1 MSKYAILRERV
12 CRGLVPPHELAV
24 PDEASDTDLLRVH
37 LPSWVAAVTH
47 GRLSPAEIRRIG
59 FPWSPAM
66 VERSR
71 RSVGATI
78 AASRAALRDG
88 VAVNLAGG
96 THHAFPDHGEG
107 FCVFNDIAVAA
118 RTMQAEGMAD
128 RIAVIDT
135 DVHQGDG
142 TALVFR
148 DDPTVFTFSVHGQSN
163 FPFRKQQSD
172 LDIGL
177 PDAAGDEEFINAIR
191 RGLDAAFS
199 NGRPGLVYYLAGADA
214 FERDLLGRLSVT
226 ISGLVERDRLV
237 FECCAKEGVPVVV
250 VMGGGY
256 GARIDETVAIHYAT
270 VETAAR
276 FAVARAGAAEP
287 TSL

>member
-1 MSKYAILRERV
+1 MLRERV
-12 CRGLVPPHELAV
+12 CRGLVPPHEVAV
-24 PDEASDTDLLRVH
+24 PDEASDTELLRVH
-37 LPSWVAAVTH
+37 LPSWVEAVTR
-47 GRLSPAEIRRIG
+47 GTLSPAEIRRIG
-59 FPWSPAM
+59 FPWSPVM

-78 AASRAALRDG
+78 AASRAALKDG

-118 RTMQAEGMAD
+118 RTMQAEGRAR
-128 RIAVIDT
+128 RIAIIDT

-177 PDAAGDEEFINAIR
+177 PDAARDEEFLAAVR

-199 NGRPGLVYYLAGADA
+199 NGRPDLVYYLAGADP
-214 FERDLLGRLSVT
+214 FERDLLGRLSVST
-226 ISGLVERDRLV
+226 TGLAERDRLV
-237 FECCAKEGVPVVV
+237 FARCATADVPVVV

-256 GARIDETVAIHYAT
+256 GACIDETVAIHYAT

-276 FAVARAGAAEP
+276 SAAARAGAAEP